1 MLCSWLHS
9 LLASLALW
17 PSLWASVQT
26 EIVLNACGFHAG
38 SSGHNHGP
46 ESVGLSCLGHV
57 RDCRKVATCQCP
69 QRERHPRI
77 CWKNW
82 TFSVAQEVKMA
93 LALQSSNILYL
104 KRPKTSKLNGKAC
117 LSQVAE
123 KMLLAWSEVKHVV
136 QVQGPWTME
145 MHLPKA
151 H

>member
-1 MLCSWLHS
+1 MR
-9 LLASLALW
+9 
-17 PSLWASVQT
+17 
-26 EIVLNACGFHAG
+26 GHAG

-46 ESVGLSCLGHV
+46 DSSNQESVGLSCLGHV

-82 TFSVAQEVKMA
+82 PFSVAQEVKMA

-117 LSQVAE
+117 LSRKNATSMERSKACGTGPSAKGSLNIFHHLKGRGVTIS
-123 KMLLAWSEVKHVV
+123 LWTVLADCAIATLQTSSWV
-136 QVQGPWTME
+136 Q
-145 MHLPKA
+145 
-151 H
+151 